1 MYWLRE
7 RGGTLHGFVQSLTV
21 RTPVGI
27 TGEQVRAVVQALVDH
42 HAMLRLSLTVTGPI
56 WSLEVLPACRSS

>member
-1 MYWLRE
+1 M
-7 RGGTLHGFVQSLTV
+7 